1 MVTSEKNALKTNR
14 KSQLMITLAAML
26 LLATAT
32 VSLTSCHNQPKQENT
47 EQDSAITNEQKLA
60 KLEADLE
67 IAQKEYYDALKL
79 ADDAQ
84 AEADHKAKIA
94 KKKGTKEA
102 KAEAKEAQKKA
113 DELKADA
120 DAKGEKV
127 KELESEI
134 SQLKIEME
142 DEVEETK
149 TPTTATPKTEKKAV
163 ADNEKKTTDNTE
175 TPKLSKERL
184 QKDFETISTKWKN
197 GKNSKQ
203 KANQFCTG
211 TLGLKL
217 RNNDPY
223 TMMEQHFKSLDNEKK
238 NEMIEQMRNFKFSSD
253 DD

>member
-1 MVTSEKNALKTNR
+1 MVTTEKNALKTNR
-14 KSQLMITLAAML
+14 KSLLTTTLSAVLM
-26 LLATAT
+26 LATAT
-32 VSLTSCHNQPKQENT
+32 VSLTSCHNQPKPENT

-134 SQLKIEME
+134 SQLKME
-142 DEVEETK
+142 LDDEEEETE
-149 TPTTATPKTEKKAV
+149 TPTTTPKTEKKAV
-163 ADNEKKTTDNTE
+163 ADNEKKTTDNTG

-223 TMMEQHFKSLDNEKK
+223 AMMEQHFKSLDNEKK
-238 NEMIEQMRNFKFSSD
+238 SEMIELMRNFKFSSD